1 MEKGAPAVLS
11 GFLFVCQFQLLCPTF
26 APALASIFMQKALST
41 FLKAALALSLFLL
54 VVSLVYVT
62 KSPDELDPDSM
73 LLAMLLLS
81 FSGLGSLVIGIILFR
96 MKGK

>member
-1 MEKGAPAVLS
+1 
-11 GFLFVCQFQLLCPTF
+11 
-26 APALASIFMQKALST
+26 MQKALST

-54 VVSLVYVT
+54 VVSIVYVT
-62 KSPDELDPDSM
+62 KSKEELDPDSM

-96 MKGK
+96 MKSKS